1 MMWVKENWVEK
12 CPENANIENR
22 SRKVKEKSDLK
33 MQILKIGQEKQ
44 KNMTWM
50 FKIKKRYYS
59 RRKNG
64 QIYKI

>member
-1 MMWVKENWVEK
+1 MS
-12 CPENANIENR
+12 I
-22 SRKVKEKSDLK
+22 KVKEKSDLK
-33 MQILKIGQEKQ
+33 MQILKAGQEKQ